1 MTPMRRTLVADV
13 MTTDVEAV
21 SPDAPVAEVVA
32 ALRRRGVRALPVVDG
47 EHLLGVVSE
56 ADVLRLVE
64 HDDVEPPV
72 YHRRRRWRQRS
83 EIHPHTRARDLMT
96 TDVVAVAPDAGV
108 AEAAR
113 VMAEHRLGWLPVVDG
128 PTGNLEGRLVRLC
141 GVLGRSDL
149 LEVFERPDDDMIR
162 EVREEVLG
170 RILLI
175 DPGRV
180 DVTASGGVV
189 ELKGRVPTHADAVV
203 AVALTRRLE
212 GVVDVVDRLTHD
224 VDERTVDVKSL

>member
-1 MTPMRRTLVADV
+1 MTSLRRTLVAEV

-21 SPDAPVAEVVA
+21 GPDAPVAEIVA

-47 EHLLGVVSE
+47 EYLLGVVSE
-56 ADVLRLVE
+56 ADVLLLAE
-64 HDDVEPPV
+64 HDDVERPV
-72 YHRRRRWRQRS
+72 LHRRHRWHHRPDIPPR
-83 EIHPHTRARDLMT
+83 TRASDLMT
-96 TDVVAVAPDAGV
+96 TDVVAVSPGTGV

-113 VMAEHRLGWLPVVDG
+113 LMAAHRLGWLPVVDG
-128 PTGNLEGRLVRLC
+128 PTGHLAGRPAHLR

-149 LEVFERPDDDMIR
+149 LRVFDRPDEDLAR
-162 EVREEVLG
+162 EVRDEVLG

-175 DPGRV
+175 DPGDV

-189 ELKGRVPTHADAVV
+189 TLEGRVPTHADAMV
-203 AVALTRRLE
+203 ATALTRRLE

-224 VDERTVDVKSL
+224 VDERKVDVKTL